1 MLRLA
6 IRQAMQA
13 TGVLHQSLLE
23 QIYEINWPSYI
34 TRDKAIAFLQSLTR
48 KRHMENTHTHEY
60 TDMAYVYFLQ
70 KLGSKYRQIIKP
82 LLSAGILQSTEYYRP
97 GWYNDEMEYVKGQC
111 LSYRINPE
119 LLDDQVVKVV
129 YRGEQKRQRCRDKV
143 TMTSKQIMRQIR
155 IPDMNSR
162 QLINFVKLSLTDERI
177 RKMIKVNTPDGSVKE
192 IVEEVVKLKVE
203 SVKADL
209 RISYRHVRVADL
221 QLRTKCLIKD
231 GKQYHIEHLDTYIKR
246 KRRHLTQA
254 YCDQLLRI
262 KHRNIYADR
271 NDTNLRLDSNL
282 TNLKS
287 DFMSLL
293 AIDGQR
299 LSQIDLK
306 NSQFRF
312 FVMLLE
318 QCERQIMFGRKRDVN
333 LFTEYMSAETAKSEF
348 KVRLKGGK
356 EIEGKP
362 VTLLSILFD
371 EFCIKKDGLSR
382 SLTTDYK
389 RFRKLVKTGQLY
401 EYIQKVY
408 WSETG
413 VEISRAEAK
422 KIMFTVAFSS
432 YRYCPIGKQV
442 LQKYL
447 PSIVSVIDGF
457 KKARIAQLANE
468 ELRINNETLCPADI
482 QPKADRLLKR
492 ENKASAH
499 ARDKGNASFAVM
511 LQQVESVVF
520 VDKILS
526 ECHLRRL
533 KVLSKHDSIICRQSD
548 KRLVTGIICR
558 IMNQIFGKATYS
570 LDVDGEVFKIPKKR
584 KSRLGRVATEV
595 VHTLFGLTYMA
606 NAPPGRV
613 SSSEYRVSSKNTP
626 YPLQGEIT
634 EGQRRKVSKR
644 GDLYTGSVALYPT
657 DAGIGGSN
665 PSSSTSQDGYK
676 IKSERVRRL
685 RDKLMG
691 R

>member
-1 MLRLA
+1 
-6 IRQAMQA
+6 
-13 TGVLHQSLLE
+13 
-23 QIYEINWPSYI
+23 
-34 TRDKAIAFLQSLTR
+34 
-48 KRHMENTHTHEY
+48 MENTHTHEY
-60 TDMAYVYFLQ
+60 TDMARVYLAQ
-70 KLGSKYRQIIKP
+70 KLGEKYRSVMKP
-82 LLSAGILQSTEYYRP
+82 LLHSGILQSTEYYRP

-119 LLDDQVVKVV
+119 LLDDDVIKVT
-129 YRGEQKRQRCRDKV
+129 YRGERKHQKCRDNV
-143 TMTSKQIMRQIR
+143 TMMSKQILRQIR

-162 QLINFVKLSLTDERI
+162 QLINFVKSSLTDERI
-177 RKMIKVNTPDGSVKE
+177 RRMIKINTADGSVKE

-203 SVKADL
+203 SAKDDL
-209 RISYRHVRVADL
+209 RISYRHVRVSDL

-231 GKQYHIEHLDTYIKR
+231 GKQYHVEHLDTYIKR

-271 NDTNLRLDSNL
+271 NETNLRLDSNL

-318 QCERQIMFGRKRDVN
+318 QCERQIMFGQKKDVN
-333 LFTEYMSAETAKSEF
+333 LFTEYMSAEAAKSEF

-362 VTLLSILFD
+362 VTLLCVLFD
-371 EFCIKKDGLSR
+371 EYCIKKEGLTR
-382 SLTTDYK
+382 SLTADYK

-413 VEISRAEAK
+413 VEITRAEAK

-447 PSIVSVIDGF
+447 PSIVAVIDGF
-457 KKARIAQLANE
+457 KKSRVKELASSE
-468 ELRINNETLCPADI
+468 YREVRDTA
-482 QPKADRLLKR
+482 KDR
-492 ENKASAH
+492 
-499 ARDKGNASFAVM
+499 GNASFAIM

-520 VDKILS
+520 VDKILA

-606 NAPPGRV
+606 NAPPADRKDR
-613 SSSEYRVSSKNTP
+613 SSELRVMSSEN
-626 YPLQGEIT
+626 L
-634 EGQRRKVSKR
+634 
-644 GDLYTGSVALYPT
+644 T
-657 DAGIGGSN
+657 DASVMQRQRSAVEISSPPPPSRGIETATLSQGIKGSN
-665 PSSSTSQDGYK
+665 PCGIVTAPDDK

-685 RDKLMG
+685 RDRIMG
-691 R
+691 RE

>member
-1 MLRLA
+1 
-6 IRQAMQA
+6 MQA

-23 QIYEINWPSYI
+23 QIYQIDWPSYV

-60 TDMAYVYFLQ
+60 TDMARVYLSQ
-70 KLGSKYRQIIKP
+70 KLGEKYRSVMKP
-82 LLSAGILQSTEYYRP
+82 LLHSGILQSTEYYRP

-119 LLDDQVVKVV
+119 LLDDQVVKVT
-129 YRGEQKRQRCRDKV
+129 YRGESKRQKCKDNV
-143 TMTSKQIMRQIR
+143 TMMSKQIMRQIR

-162 QLINFVKLSLTDERI
+162 QLINFVKSSLTDERI
-177 RKMIKVNTPDGSVKE
+177 RRMIKVNTPDGSVTE
-192 IVEEVVKLKVE
+192 ISDEVVSIKSGKETLCPSDISLMRENKSGARASRYVKVSE
-203 SVKADL
+203 L
-209 RISYRHVRVADL
+209 N
-221 QLRTKCLIKD
+221 LRTKCLIKD
-231 GKQYHIEHLDTYIKR
+231 GKQYHVEHLDTYIKR

-271 NDTNLRLDSNL
+271 NETNLRLDSNL

-318 QCERQIMFGRKRDVN
+318 QCERQIMFGHKKDVN

-356 EIEGKP
+356 KIEGKP
-362 VTLLSILFD
+362 ITLLYVLFD
-371 EFCIKKDGLSR
+371 EFCIKKEGLTR
-382 SLTTDYK
+382 SLTADYK

-413 VEISRAEAK
+413 VEITRAEAK
-422 KIMFTVAFSS
+422 KLMFTVAFSS

-442 LQKYL
+442 LQKHL
-447 PSIVSVIDGF
+447 PSIVAVIDGF

-468 ELRINNETLCPADI
+468 ELRINNKTLCPADI
-482 QPKADRLLKR
+482 SLERESKATAQ
-492 ENKASAH
+492 E
-499 ARDKGNASFAVM
+499 ARDRGNASFAIM

-520 VDKILS
+520 VDKILA

-595 VHTLFGLTYMA
+595 VHTLFGLTYQA
-606 NAPPGRV
+606 NAPPKRV
-613 SSSEYRVSSKNTP
+613 IEYSVTSSEN
-626 YPLQGEIT
+626 
-634 EGQRRKVSKR
+634 
-644 GDLYTGSVALYPT
+644 PT
-657 DAGIGGSN
+657 DASVWQSRKGAVV
-665 PSSSTSQDGYK
+665 TSPPPAPIRQAQGRLSRGRSAAATTLSDDK

-685 RDKLMG
+685 RDRIMG
-691 R
+691 RE

>member
-1 MLRLA
+1 
-6 IRQAMQA
+6 MQA
-13 TGVLHQSLLE
+13 TGVLHQSLLDRIY
-23 QIYEINWPSYI
+23 QIDWPSYI
-34 TRDKAIAFLQSLTR
+34 TRDKAIAFLQALTR
-48 KRHMENTHTHEY
+48 KRHMENTHTQEY
-60 TDMAYVYFLQ
+60 TDMAYVYLVQ
-70 KLGSKYRQIIKP
+70 KLGEKYRSVMKP
-82 LLSAGILQSTEYYRP
+82 LLHSGILQSTEYYRP

-129 YRGEQKRQRCRDKV
+129 YRGEQKRQKCRDNV

-162 QLINFVKLSLTDERI
+162 ELINFVKASLTNERI
-177 RKMIKVNTPDGSVKE
+177 RKMIKVNTPDGSVTE
-192 IVEEVVKLKVE
+192 ISDEVV
-203 SVKADL
+203 SVKRGNEELKIKNETLCPSDIQPKADRL
-209 RISYRHVRVADL
+209 SKRENKNSAMASRYVKVSEL
-221 QLRTKCLIKD
+221 NLRTKCLIKD

-271 NDTNLRLDSNL
+271 NETNLRLDSNL

-287 DFMSLL
+287 EFMSLL

-299 LSQIDLK
+299 LSQVDLK

-318 QCERQIMFGRKRDVN
+318 QCERQIMFGQKKDVN
-333 LFTEYMSAETAKSEF
+333 LFTEYLSAETAKSEF
-348 KVRLKGGK
+348 KIRLEGGK
-356 EIEGKP
+356 EIGGKP
-362 VTLLSILFD
+362 VTLLSVLFD
-371 EFCIKKDGLSR
+371 EYCIKKEGLTR
-382 SLTTDYK
+382 SLTADYK

-408 WSETG
+408 WADTG
-413 VEISRAEAK
+413 VQITRAEAK
-422 KIMFTVAFSS
+422 KLMFTVAFSS
-432 YRYCPIGKQV
+432 YRYCPEGKQV
-442 LQKYL
+442 LRKYL
-447 PSIVSVIDGF
+447 PSIVAVIDGF
-457 KKARIAQLANE
+457 KKARIRELDSGELSPALSCE
-468 ELRINNETLCPADI
+468 ERGLPTQE
-482 QPKADRLLKR
+482 
-492 ENKASAH
+492 
-499 ARDKGNASFAVM
+499 ARDRGNASFAIM

-520 VDKILS
+520 VDKILA

-595 VHTLFGLTYMA
+595 VHTLFGLSHQA
-606 NAPPGRV
+606 NAPPTSPRAIVNEEWSMEHEVGILERRRGTEVMTSPPPCLAGRQA
-613 SSSEYRVSSKNTP
+613 TP
-626 YPLQGEIT
+626 
-634 EGQRRKVSKR
+634 SR
-644 GDLYTGSVALYPT
+644 GRSAAATTL
-657 DAGIGGSN
+657 SN
-665 PSSSTSQDGYK
+665 DK
-676 IKSERVRRL
+676 IKSQRVRRL
-685 RDKLMG
+685 RDRLG
-691 R
+691 L